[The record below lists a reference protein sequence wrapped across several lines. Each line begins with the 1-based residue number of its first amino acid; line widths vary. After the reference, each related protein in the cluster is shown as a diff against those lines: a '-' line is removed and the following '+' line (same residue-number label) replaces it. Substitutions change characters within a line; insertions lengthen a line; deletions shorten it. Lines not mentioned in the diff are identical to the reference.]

1 MRPRRH
7 PLINQIVV
15 PEGPDVADD
24 WIAERV
30 TANDIAVTADI
41 PLASRCLEKG
51 ASVVGPTGKVFSEDN
66 IGMALGMRELKQ
78 HLRESTNTQT
88 YNAGFTARDRSQFLN
103 PILTARIELSSF
115 PSDGVAVVVGGTG
128 GIGKAFVDSLES
140 RDCFT
145 DVVVLGRSTEPALNL
160 LDEDTIAAAAG
171 IVSSGNM
178 PVRLV
183 IDATGLLHNENLKPE
198 KSLAQLDGDQLAQLF
213 AVNATGPA
221 LLLKHFLPIL
231 PREGKS
237 VFATLSAKVGSIGD
251 NQLGGWHGYRA
262 SKAALNQFVR
272 TAAIELKRRKPEAI
286 CVALHPGT
294 VATKLSDPFT
304 NKRAN
309 VQTPEESASNL
320 LTVVDGL
327 SPEQSGGF
335 FAYDGMALPW

>member
-1 MRPRRH
+1 
-7 PLINQIVV
+7 
-15 PEGPDVADD
+15 
-24 WIAERV
+24 
-30 TANDIAVTADI
+30 
-41 PLASRCLEKG
+41 
-51 ASVVGPTGKVFSEDN
+51 
-66 IGMALGMRELKQ
+66 
-78 HLRESTNTQT
+78 
-88 YNAGFTARDRSQFLN
+88 
-103 PILTARIELSSF
+103 
-115 PSDGVAVVVGGTG
+115 
-128 GIGKAFVDSLES
+128 
-140 RDCFT
+140 
-145 DVVVLGRSTEPALNL
+145 
-160 LDEDTIAAAAG
+160 
-171 IVSSGNM
+171 M